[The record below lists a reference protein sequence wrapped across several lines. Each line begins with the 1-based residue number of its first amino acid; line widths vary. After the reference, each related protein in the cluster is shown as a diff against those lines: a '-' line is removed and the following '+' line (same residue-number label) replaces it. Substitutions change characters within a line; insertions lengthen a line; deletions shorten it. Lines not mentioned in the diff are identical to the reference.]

1 MGIFA
6 GKGEELTEAQK
17 NELRSRLA
25 AAGFTGSAQTTED
38 KALQNK
44 SGDRKKQGLVETF
57 MSKEKTDASMDAVE
71 ARASREEAGLNEQQ
85 LDVQDAGE
93 KRRRRRLRRR
103 QKG

>member
-6 GKGEELTEAQK
+6 SKGEELSDAQK

-25 AAGFTGSAQTTED
+25 DAGFTGSAQTTED
-38 KALQNK
+38 KALQNN
-44 SGDRKKQGLVETF
+44 SAARKKQAAVETF
-57 MSKEKTDASMDAVE
+57 MSKQKTEASLDAVD
-71 ARASREEAGLNEQQ
+71 ARAAREETGVNEQQ
-85 LDVQDAGE
+85 LDEQDAGE